1 MKTPSPSL
9 AVSCVALVIALGGTG
24 YAVTQLPRNSVGAAQ
39 IKKNA
44 VTGAK
49 VKNRSLTAADFK
61 KGTLLTGPAGATGP
75 QGATGATGATGPQGA
90 TGATG
95 ATGPQGATGATG
107 PQGPSEAT
115 SARGSVP
122 YPTLPTSGSRVPVI
136 NLGTNG
142 VPLVTAGARQVQV
155 HATVG
160 FRRQAADNA
169 SAARMMCSASLG
181 PDGGA
186 LSGIGDFAYSVMPA
200 WTGAG
205 SPDILDQVVVVATG
219 AVGAAGTYDVR
230 IECAQGNGDVQL
242 AVVDAALNVI
252 AAAP

>member
-1 MKTPSPSL
+1 VKTPSPSL
-9 AVSCVALVIALGGTG
+9 AVSFVALVIALGGTG

-95 ATGPQGATGATG
+95 
-107 PQGPSEAT
+107 PQGPGEAT

>member
-9 AVSCVALVIALGGTG
+9 AVSFVALVIALGGTG

-61 KGTLLTGPAGATGP
+61 KGTLLTGPA
-75 QGATGATGATGPQGA
+75 GATGPQGA

>member
-9 AVSCVALVIALGGTG
+9 AVSFVALVIALGGTG

-95 ATGPQGATGATG
+95 
-107 PQGPSEAT
+107 PQGPGEAT

>member
-61 KGTLLTGPAGATGP
+61 KGTLLTGPA
-75 QGATGATGATGPQGA
+75 GATGPQGA